1 MRRIVGELNFTRCD
15 NAVRIGCC
23 IDDEVGINID
33 GVWLI
38 VNVKQ
43 AESLMNG
50 LIEWSNVVLKNDT
63 VLLEDTL

>member
-1 MRRIVGELNFTRCD
+1 MRQIVGELNFTNCD
-15 NAVRIGCC
+15 NTVKIGCC
-23 IDDEVGINID
+23 VGDEVGINID

-50 LIEWSNVVLKNDT
+50 LIEWSKQDNAD
-63 VLLEDTL
+63 